1 MGAFWDPIDE
11 NNKACLADSVVVA
24 LNYQF
29 REMLYVSGDATGS
42 FAEKKVVAGGVF
54 ISSNISI
61 LATLTKLF

>member
-1 MGAFWDPIDE
+1 MAE
-11 NNKACLADSVVVA
+11 QNKYVQK